1 MGKIKNQKW
10 YTPKH
15 KNVNSKITN
24 LEKFNIQL
32 IKEYEEDRVYDDLVP
47 DPENITRSNTN
58 NSTPKI
64 EDRDR
69 YDVEYLFEALIN
81 GNLKVVEIT
90 LRTDCALKAIEIV
103 SKKFPSLKIG
113 AGTVL
118 SNEDLNSVKDA
129 GAKFAVSPGSTISLA
144 THALEKEFPFLPGV
158 SNSSDIM
165 NLMNLDYKFFKFFPA
180 QAAGGLEYLKS
191 LSGPFPEILFCPTG
205 GINQNNAHEWLSQK
219 NVICVG
225 GSWIIPPESRDYKEI
240 TKRALLASS
249 LS

>member
-1 MGKIKNQKW
+1 MHNYIKSTLSMSPVMPVLTIN
-10 YTPKH
+10 
-15 KNVNSKITN
+15 
-24 LEKFNIQL
+24 NI
-32 IKEYEEDRVYDDLVP
+32 D
-47 DPENITRSNTN
+47 N
-58 NSTPKI
+58 
-64 EDRDR
+64 
-69 YDVEYLFEALIN
+69 VEYLFEALIN

-90 LRTDCALKAIEIV
+90 LRTDCALKAIEIA

-118 SNEDLNSVKDA
+118 NNEDLNSVKDA

-165 NLMNLDYKFFKFFPA
+165 NLMNLDYKFLKFFPE

-240 TKRALLASS
+240 TKRAFLASS
-249 LS
+249 LSK

>member
-1 MGKIKNQKW
+1 MHNYFKSTLSMSPVVPVLTIN
-10 YTPKH
+10 
-15 KNVNSKITN
+15 
-24 LEKFNIQL
+24 NI
-32 IKEYEEDRVYDDLVP
+32 D
-47 DPENITRSNTN
+47 N
-58 NSTPKI
+58 
-64 EDRDR
+64 
-69 YDVEYLFEALIN
+69 VEYLFEALIN

-90 LRTDCALKAIEIV
+90 LRTDCALKAIEIA
-103 SKKFPSLKIG
+103 SKKFPSLKVG

-118 SNEDLNSVKDA
+118 NNEDLNSVKDA

-144 THALEKEFPFLPGV
+144 THAIEKEFPFLPGV

-225 GSWIIPPESRDYKEI
+225 GSWIIPPERRDYKEI

-249 LS
+249 LSK

>member
-1 MGKIKNQKW
+1 LIEEFCITTYLNRKLKQKKKFEKSMQNYIK
-10 YTPKH
+10 
-15 KNVNSKITN
+15 
-24 LEKFNIQL
+24 
-32 IKEYEEDRVYDDLVP
+32 
-47 DPENITRSNTN
+47 
-58 NSTPKI
+58 STLSMSPVMPVLTI
-64 EDRDR
+64 NDIDN
-69 YDVEYLFEALIN
+69 VEYLFEALIN
-81 GNLKVVEIT
+81 GNIKVVEIT
-90 LRTDCALKAIEIV
+90 LRTDCALKAIEIA
-103 SKKFPSLKIG
+103 SKKFPSLKTG

-118 SNEDLNSVKDA
+118 SNDDLNSVKDA

-205 GINQNNAHEWLSQK
+205 GINQNNAYEWLSQK

-240 TKRALLASS
+240 TKRALLASK
-249 LS
+249 LKNR